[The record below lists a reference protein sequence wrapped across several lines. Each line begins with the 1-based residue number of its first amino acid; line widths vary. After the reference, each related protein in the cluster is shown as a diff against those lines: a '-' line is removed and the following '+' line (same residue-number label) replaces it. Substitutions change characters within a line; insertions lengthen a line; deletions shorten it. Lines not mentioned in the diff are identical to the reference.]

1 MGEIIRFIQKHELGE
16 LMDLYKHLNWDDPTL
31 ADDVRLEALWAEI
44 LEDPG
49 QHYLVAEVDGKL
61 VSTCVVVIIKN
72 LTRGASTYALI
83 ENVVT
88 HPDYRNRGIGT
99 RLLKKAQEIAKEKGC
114 YKVML
119 LTGRKD
125 AISFYEKAGFE
136 RGSKT
141 GFIIRFDG
149 L

>member
-1 MGEIIRFIQKHELGE
+1 MGEIIRSIQKHELSE
-16 LMDLYKHLNWDDPTL
+16 LLDLYRHLNEDNPVLVEDAKL
-31 ADDVRLEALWAEI
+31 KELWGEI
-44 LEDPG
+44 LHDPG

-61 VSTCVVVIIKN
+61 ASSCVMVIIKN
-72 LTRGASTYALI
+72 LTRGASPYALI
-83 ENVVT
+83 ENVIT

-99 RLLKKAQEIAKEKGC
+99 RLLKRAQEIAREKGC

-119 LTGRKD
+119 LTGRRS
-125 AISFYEKAGFE
+125 AIPFYERAGFE
-136 RGSKT
+136 RESKT